1 MSYNSC
7 FINFFVWPLLQGAP
21 LLIEVG
27 GDQEPPGNTWR
38 YAMGSKNFLLVSN
51 YSIIGV
57 TLNTKLDTLWLS
69 QVGGPM
75 EGLTKKYDTSPESWV
90 PGAKPGVG
98 FMLIASIL
106 CLPSQF
112 ENCTFCRAEYSE
124 ILPFYAIWQK
134 IGMSCKLSGKTK
146 FSMASCYVWCS
157 EWQRFEQEGVCFLSF
172 LYFSGYTSKKCPQPK
187 TVPSAQTPPPPD
199 ACSKSNVFS
208 YIVKRVYP
216 L

>member
-1 MSYNSC
+1 MIRLFRSRQYQ
-7 FINFFVWPLLQGAP
+7 VWPLTQFSSVCISRKIIKMAP
-21 LLIEVG
+21 ISGRAL
-27 GDQEPPGNTWR
+27 
-38 YAMGSKNFLLVSN
+38 FLFLPVAPSSSN

-75 EGLTKKYDTSPESWV
+75 EGLTEKYDTSPESWV

-124 ILPFYAIWQK
+124 ILPFDK
-134 IGMSCKLSGKTK
+134 KL
-146 FSMASCYVWCS
+146 ACLANYQ
-157 EWQRFEQEGVCFLSF
+157 ERRRF
-172 LYFSGYTSKKCPQPK
+172 PW
-187 TVPSAQTPPPPD
+187 
-199 ACSKSNVFS
+199 
-208 YIVKRVYP
+208 P
-216 L
+216 LVNI

>member
-1 MSYNSC
+1 MILLSLQFTPSWINTLPEAVTMSWSSLNSPT
-7 FINFFVWPLLQGAP
+7 WRLLQALGQG
-21 LLIEVG
+21 IGVVDGSGSGEVESGQGWG
-27 GDQEPPGNTWR
+27 GVVGWGLGVVGSHLDPGSPWADATKI
-38 YAMGSKNFLLVSN
+38 SKANECPNILSN

-98 FMLIASIL
+98 FMLIASVL

-124 ILPFYAIWQK
+124 ILPVYAIWQK

-146 FSMASCYVWCS
+146 FSMASC
-157 EWQRFEQEGVCFLSF
+157 
-172 LYFSGYTSKKCPQPK
+172 
-187 TVPSAQTPPPPD
+187 
-199 ACSKSNVFS
+199 
-208 YIVKRVYP
+208 
-216 L
+216 

>member
-1 MSYNSC
+1 M
-7 FINFFVWPLLQGAP
+7 
-21 LLIEVG
+21 
-27 GDQEPPGNTWR
+27 
-38 YAMGSKNFLLVSN
+38 
-51 YSIIGV
+51 

-98 FMLIASIL
+98 FMLIASVL

-146 FSMASCYVWCS
+146 FSMASCI
-157 EWQRFEQEGVCFLSF
+157 FIK
-172 LYFSGYTSKKCPQPK
+172 FSKIKK
-187 TVPSAQTPPPPD
+187 
-199 ACSKSNVFS
+199 N
-208 YIVKRVYP
+208 
-216 L
+216 

>member
-1 MSYNSC
+1 MY
-7 FINFFVWPLLQGAP
+7 VW
-21 LLIEVG
+21 
-27 GDQEPPGNTWR
+27 
-38 YAMGSKNFLLVSN
+38 SKSSAKQRSPTPWNQYIKVWWNKHREEDKKVYCKEFTSN

-98 FMLIASIL
+98 FMLIASVL

-146 FSMASCYVWCS
+146 FSMASCILI
-157 EWQRFEQEGVCFLSF
+157 FL
-172 LYFSGYTSKKCPQPK
+172 
-187 TVPSAQTPPPPD
+187 
-199 ACSKSNVFS
+199 
-208 YIVKRVYP
+208 
-216 L
+216 